1 MNISSLSTISNPSLP
16 PPFPVREFS
25 FSISGQSSVLVS
37 GGGGK
42 NHLKMAGKKSWFQ
55 KEFWKGGLKVS
66 KVLNAVPDFCQS
78 LGDPVHAVRWLDQT
92 EMTTFKEDLQWAIV
106 YLLDTYNIYI

>member
-1 MNISSLSTISNPSLP
+1 MNISSLNTVSNPFF
-16 PPFPVREFS
+16 FPVREFS
-25 FSISGQSSVLVS
+25 FNISGQSSVLFS

-66 KVLNAVPDFCQS
+66 KVLNAVPDSCQF

-92 EMTTFKEDLQWAIV
+92 ESTTFKEDFQWAIV
-106 YLLDTYNIYI
+106 HLLDS